1 MYSIIILL
9 FSCFLALTQALPSTI
24 ERDVSHADAI
34 SALVEREPSISVGGS
49 LAVSACWTTLSCSF
63 HQIEDMNMQ
72 TRLQFMLYL
81 QDRFASLNAADQF
94 RAIQGDI
101 QFFIDAGQGGPG
113 TWVSYVGA
121 GIVEA
126 VQRGGAMALGIGAS
140 DGGNPGS
147 AKWAEF
153 LTNMKN
159 GRLNNRNVSQ
169 DKKIDHS

>member
-34 SALVEREPSISVGGS
+34 SALVEREPDISAGGG

-63 HQIEDMNMQ
+63 HQIEEMNMQ
-72 TRLQFMLYL
+72 TRLQFVRYL
-81 QDRFASLNAADQF
+81 QSRFGPLNAADQF
-94 RAIQGDI
+94 RAIQGVI
-101 QFFIDAGQGGPG
+101 RFFIDAGQGGPG
-113 TWVSYVGA
+113 TWVSSVNA
-121 GIVEA
+121 GSVEA
-126 VQRGGAMALGIGAS
+126 VQRGGAKALGIGTS

-153 LTNMKN
+153 LTNLKN

-169 DKKIDHS
+169 DKKTDHS